1 MINDMKYELTQIEN
15 NRIGVTI
22 TNEDKVVGILYFEKA
37 KLNFTNK
44 PLSMGSWAC
53 VDAKIE
59 DQEITEAP
67 QVNLEEKMESLPET
81 LRKVETLEELKSF
94 KKLVYSKS
102 VSHEIQAIYEEKL
115 RQLKGRDHG
124 ANDG

>member
-1 MINDMKYELTQIEN
+1 MIIPMKYELTQIED
-15 NRIGVTI
+15 NRIGVTV

-59 DQEITEAP
+59 DQEIFNEYFTPKIMVGECQDLIKEAG
-67 QVNLEEKMESLPET
+67 
-81 LRKVETLEELKSF
+81 
-94 KKLVYSKS
+94 Y
-102 VSHEIQAIYEEKL
+102 
-115 RQLKGRDHG
+115 
-124 ANDG
+124 

>member
-1 MINDMKYELTQIEN
+1 MKYELTQIED
-15 NRIGVTI
+15 NRIGVTV

-59 DQEITEAP
+59 DQEIFNENFTPKQMVGECQDLIKEAG
-67 QVNLEEKMESLPET
+67 L
-81 LRKVETLEELKSF
+81 
-94 KKLVYSKS
+94 
-102 VSHEIQAIYEEKL
+102 
-115 RQLKGRDHG
+115 
-124 ANDG
+124 

>member
-1 MINDMKYELTQIEN
+1 MKYELTQIED

-44 PLSMGSWAC
+44 PISMGSWAC

-59 DQEITEAP
+59 DQEI
-67 QVNLEEKMESLPET
+67 
-81 LRKVETLEELKSF
+81 F
-94 KKLVYSKS
+94 
-102 VSHEIQAIYEEKL
+102 HEGFTPKQMVGECQDLIKQAGY
-115 RQLKGRDHG
+115 
-124 ANDG
+124 

>member
-1 MINDMKYELTQIEN
+1 MIIPMKYELTQIED
-15 NRIGVTI
+15 NRIGVTV

-59 DQEITEAP
+59 DQEIFNEDFTPKQMVGEC
-67 QVNLEEKMESLPET
+67 QEII
-81 LRKVETLEELKSF
+81 KVAGF
-94 KKLVYSKS
+94 
-102 VSHEIQAIYEEKL
+102 
-115 RQLKGRDHG
+115 
-124 ANDG
+124 

>member
-1 MINDMKYELTQIEN
+1 MKYELTQIED

-59 DQEITEAP
+59 DQEIFNEDFTPKQMVGEC
-67 QVNLEEKMESLPET
+67 Q
-81 LRKVETLEELKSF
+81 
-94 KKLVYSKS
+94 
-102 VSHEIQAIYEEKL
+102 EIIRVA
-115 RQLKGRDHG
+115 GF
-124 ANDG
+124 

>member
-1 MINDMKYELTQIEN
+1 MKYELTQIED
-15 NRIGVTI
+15 NRIGVTV

-59 DQEITEAP
+59 DQEIFNEDFTPKQMVGECQEMIRVAG
-67 QVNLEEKMESLPET
+67 
-81 LRKVETLEELKSF
+81 F
-94 KKLVYSKS
+94 
-102 VSHEIQAIYEEKL
+102 
-115 RQLKGRDHG
+115 
-124 ANDG
+124 

>member
-1 MINDMKYELTQIEN
+1 MIIPMKYELTQIED

-37 KLNFTNK
+37 KLSFTNK

-59 DQEITEAP
+59 DQEIFNEDFTPKQMVGECQEMIRVAG
-67 QVNLEEKMESLPET
+67 
-81 LRKVETLEELKSF
+81 F
-94 KKLVYSKS
+94 
-102 VSHEIQAIYEEKL
+102 
-115 RQLKGRDHG
+115 
-124 ANDG
+124 

>member
-1 MINDMKYELTQIEN
+1 MKYELTQIED

-44 PLSMGSWAC
+44 PISMGSWAC

-59 DQEITEAP
+59 DQEIFNEDFTPKQMVGECQEMIRVAG
-67 QVNLEEKMESLPET
+67 
-81 LRKVETLEELKSF
+81 
-94 KKLVYSKS
+94 Y
-102 VSHEIQAIYEEKL
+102 
-115 RQLKGRDHG
+115 
-124 ANDG
+124 

>member
-1 MINDMKYELTQIEN
+1 MKYELTQIED

-44 PLSMGSWAC
+44 PISMGSWAC

-59 DQEITEAP
+59 NQEI
-67 QVNLEEKMESLPET
+67 
-81 LRKVETLEELKSF
+81 F
-94 KKLVYSKS
+94 
-102 VSHEIQAIYEEKL
+102 HEGFTPKQMVGECQEIIRVAGY
-115 RQLKGRDHG
+115 
-124 ANDG
+124 

>member
-1 MINDMKYELTQIEN
+1 MKYELTQIEY
-15 NRIGVTI
+15 NRIGVTV

-59 DQEITEAP
+59 DQEIFNEDFTPKQMVGEC
-67 QVNLEEKMESLPET
+67 Q
-81 LRKVETLEELKSF
+81 
-94 KKLVYSKS
+94 
-102 VSHEIQAIYEEKL
+102 EIIRVAGL
-115 RQLKGRDHG
+115 
-124 ANDG
+124 

>member
-1 MINDMKYELTQIEN
+1 MKYELTQIED

-37 KLNFTNK
+37 KLSFTNK

-59 DQEITEAP
+59 DQEIFNEDFTPKQMVGECQEMIRVAG
-67 QVNLEEKMESLPET
+67 
-81 LRKVETLEELKSF
+81 F
-94 KKLVYSKS
+94 
-102 VSHEIQAIYEEKL
+102 
-115 RQLKGRDHG
+115 
-124 ANDG
+124 

>member
-1 MINDMKYELTQIEN
+1 MIIPMKYELTQIED
-15 NRIGVTI
+15 NRIGVTV

-59 DQEITEAP
+59 DQEIFNEDFTPKQMVGEC
-67 QVNLEEKMESLPET
+67 QESI
-81 LRKVETLEELKSF
+81 RVAGF
-94 KKLVYSKS
+94 
-102 VSHEIQAIYEEKL
+102 
-115 RQLKGRDHG
+115 
-124 ANDG
+124 